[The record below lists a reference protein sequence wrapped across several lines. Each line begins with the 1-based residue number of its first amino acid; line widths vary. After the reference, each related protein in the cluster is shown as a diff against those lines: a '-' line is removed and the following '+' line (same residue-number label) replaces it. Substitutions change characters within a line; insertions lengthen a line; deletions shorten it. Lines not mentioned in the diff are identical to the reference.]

1 MAQPSLKILMHLNPM
16 KFAEGVYSVVERLR
30 PLQFAV
36 WLDSCG
42 LRLPTDSSQLK
53 RRKKQPV
60 SWPECVEL

>member
-1 MAQPSLKILMHLNPM
+1 M

>member
-1 MAQPSLKILMHLNPM
+1 M

-30 PLQFAV
+30 TLQFAV
-36 WLDSCG
+36 WLE
-42 LRLPTDSSQLK
+42 TDSSQLK